1 MSGESTM
8 HARNRRLPTRRAAIS
23 PIGAAIMAAGVLAA
37 GLLGSVP
44 GFEASA
50 ASFPISFA
58 PQPINTDPVL
68 PENAVEQVSPHV
80 YVIKG
85 FPNVGIIVGQKA
97 TLVVDTGMGR
107 RNGEVV
113 ARAARRLSTHAQRLY
128 LTTTHFH
135 PEHASGQGGF
145 PPDTIVIRNRVQQAE
160 LDADGNRTIA
170 LFARRSAQM
179 QSLLEGATAGK
190 ADILFDRA
198 AEIDLGGVHARLL
211 YFGAAHTQ
219 GDELT
224 FVPEDSVLIPGDVV
238 QNEVSPNFTCATCN
252 PRSWIAVLDEVAKL
266 HPQII
271 IPDHGGFGG
280 ESLIAQ
286 DRAFLVD
293 LQTRAAALRAQGV
306 SVAQAGR
313 QIQTD
318 FTRKYPGWQTL
329 GNLPRSV
336 QQVYAEQP

>member
-1 MSGESTM
+1 MTSGEGTM
-8 HARNRRLPTRRAAIS
+8 HPRNRRLPRRRAAITL
-23 PIGAAIMAAGVLAA
+23 IGAIIAAGVLAA
-37 GLLGSVP
+37 GLLGGAP
-44 GFEASA
+44 GLEASA

-58 PQPINTDPVL
+58 PQPINTNPVL
-68 PENAVEQVSPHV
+68 PENAVEQVSAHV

-85 FPNVGIIVGQKA
+85 FPNIGIIVGQKA
-97 TLVVDTGMGR
+97 TLVVDTGLGR

-113 ARAARRLSTHAQRLY
+113 ARAARRASTHAQRLY

-135 PEHASGQGGF
+135 PEHASGQIGF

-160 LDADGNRTIA
+160 LDADGNRMIG
-170 LFARRSAQM
+170 LFASGSAQM
-179 QSLLEGATAGK
+179 KSLLEGATVGK

-211 YFGAAHTQ
+211 YFGAAHTR

-280 ESLIAQ
+280 ESLIGQ
-286 DRAFLVD
+286 DRAFLAD
-293 LQTRAAALRAQGV
+293 LQARASALKAQGV
-306 SVAQAGR
+306 PVAQAGR
-313 QIQTD
+313 QLQTE
-318 FTRKYPGWQTL
+318 FTHKYPGWQTL
-329 GNLPRSV
+329 QNLPRSV
-336 QQVYAEQP
+336 QQVYAERP